1 MCLPYSCPQ
10 ELTCIT
16 FNLKVICVWP
26 CRLKVVDVAVECA
39 RKVLLVTFV
48 STGELL
54 VSMRDRNSIKMSLYE
69 FSNADKGSLK
79 TVLVDL
85 VSTNRST

>member
-1 MCLPYSCPQ
+1 MLV
-10 ELTCIT
+10 T
-16 FNLKVICVWP
+16 FVSTGEVLLVTIVSTG
-26 CRLKVVDVAVECA
+26 E
-39 RKVLLVTFV
+39 VLLVTFV
-48 STGELL
+48 STGKVSLVTF

-85 VSTNRST
+85 VSTNPST

>member
-1 MCLPYSCPQ
+1 M
-10 ELTCIT
+10 
-16 FNLKVICVWP
+16 WP

-39 RKVLLVTFV
+39 RKVLLVTFVSTGEVLLVTFV